1 MTATSGSGS
10 AITSLSPSS
19 GSVGTQVTIHGSG
32 FDATGN
38 TVSFAASAVGEPGQ
52 MPNEPS
58 VIPDLSSA
66 DGRTIVFDVLSV
78 WRPAC
83 SYPPGPCPIANIP
96 TAPGTYSV
104 SVTNSSGTS
113 NSVGFL
119 VTR

>member
-1 MTATSGSGS
+1 MTDTSASGS

-19 GSVGTQVTIHGSG
+19 GSVGTQVTIHGVG

-38 TVSFAASAVGEPGQ
+38 TVSFAAGIVNPGQ

-66 DGRTIVFDVLSV
+66 DGRTIVFNVLAV

-113 NSVGFL
+113 NAVSFL
-119 VTR
+119 VTP

>member
-1 MTATSGSGS
+1 MTDTSASGS

-19 GSVGTQVTIHGSG
+19 GSVGTRVTIHGSG

-38 TVSFAASAVGEPGQ
+38 TVSFAASVVQEPGQ
-52 MPNEPS
+52 MLSEPS
-58 VIPDLSSA
+58 VIPELSSA
-66 DGRTIVFDVLSV
+66 DGRAIVFDVLAV

-83 SYPPGPCPIANIP
+83 SYPPGPCPIANVP

-104 SVTNSSGTS
+104 SVANSSGTS
-113 NSVGFL
+113 NSVSFL